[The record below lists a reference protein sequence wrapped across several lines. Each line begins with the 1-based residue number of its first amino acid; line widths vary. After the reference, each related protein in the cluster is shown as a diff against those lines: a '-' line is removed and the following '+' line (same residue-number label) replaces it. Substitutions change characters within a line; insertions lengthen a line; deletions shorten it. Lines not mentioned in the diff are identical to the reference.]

1 MTQQQTLV
9 RTVGSVM
16 TRNPVAVAPS
26 TRFKDIV
33 ELFAERGIS
42 AVPVVSATGAVV
54 GVVSE
59 VDLLRNR
66 RRWLRGRRRQRA
78 RQGDMGRL
86 TAAELMTS
94 PVITLRSDA
103 TLAEA
108 AGKLAASGRRR
119 IFVVD
124 DGRLVGVLARRDV
137 LNVFRRPDKEIRAE
151 IEHEV
156 FERQIMAPVQSVRV
170 SVDGGVV
177 LLTGQL
183 PWRSDIDTAVSLISE
198 IPGVIDVRNRLAY
211 VFDDRR
217 RHQR

>member
-1 MTQQQTLV
+1 MTQQRTLV
-9 RTVGSVM
+9 RTVGAVM
-16 TRNPVAVAPS
+16 TRNPVAVSPS

-33 ELFAERGIS
+33 ELFADRGIS
-42 AVPVVSATGAVV
+42 AVPVVSATGAIV

-59 VDLLRNR
+59 ADLLRNR
-66 RRWLRGRRRQRA
+66 HRAVRGRRRRRA
-78 RQGDMGRL
+78 RHVDISRL
-86 TAAELMTS
+86 TAGELMSS
-94 PVITLRSDA
+94 PAVTVRSSA

-119 IFVVD
+119 LFVVD
-124 DGRLVGVLARRDV
+124 GGRLVGVLARRDV
-137 LNVFRRPDKEIRAE
+137 LSVFRRPDHEICAE

-156 FERQIMAPVQSVRV
+156 IERQIMAPVQSVRV

-198 IPGVIDVRNRLAY
+198 IPGVIDVKNRLVC
-211 VFDDRR
+211 VFDDS
-217 RHQR
+217 RHKLR